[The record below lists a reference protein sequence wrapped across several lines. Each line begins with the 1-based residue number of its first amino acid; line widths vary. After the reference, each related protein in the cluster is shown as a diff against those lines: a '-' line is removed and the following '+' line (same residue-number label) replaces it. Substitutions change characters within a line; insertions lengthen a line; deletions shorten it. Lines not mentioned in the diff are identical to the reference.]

1 MRFRTKIH
9 QICIQQQEEWRNKKT
24 QMRVLNKWKNGK
36 ESAEDVY
43 MLKIMSK
50 E

>member
-1 MRFRTKIH
+1 MYPIAGGMSLGIKI
-9 QICIQQQEEWRNKKT
+9 QL
-24 QMRVLNKWKNGK
+24 RVLNKWKNGK